1 MAGEKELFEARLLD
15 LCRRAERYEPC
26 MSPFLTPKEC
36 FLAAQYMKRCGTDA
50 FGVLYGGYDDC
61 ERARLLVLP
70 DYLADADASS
80 WSAAEVRER
89 LPELAE
95 EAVAA
100 LSVQGSGYR
109 TLSHRDYLGALLG
122 LGLERAVLGDIAVT
136 DEHSAIVFC
145 DARIAPFLLSELS
158 AVGSD
163 KVKVKPFALTPELS
177 LPRSFESITD
187 TVASPR
193 LDAVVASLARLSRE
207 GAQQALAKGLV
218 ELDYEMCDKSDK
230 TVCEGAIISIRGQG
244 KFIVRSLSG
253 LTKKGRY
260 RLLADKYR

>member
-1 MAGEKELFEARLLD
+1 MTSEKELLEARLLD
-15 LCRRAERYEPC
+15 LCQRAQRYEPC
-26 MSPFLTPKEC
+26 MSPFLSPKEC
-36 FLAAQYMKRCGTDA
+36 FLAAQYMKRYARDA
-50 FGVLYGGYDDC
+50 FGVLYGGYDDF

-70 DYLADADASS
+70 NYLADEDVSS
-80 WSAAEVRER
+80 WSAADVREHV
-89 LPELAE
+89 PELAS
-95 EAVAA
+95 EAVVA

-109 TLSHRDYLGALLG
+109 ELSHRDYLGALLG
-122 LGLERAVLGDIAVT
+122 LGLERAVVGDIAVT

-163 KVKVKPFALTPELS
+163 KVKVKSFALTPELS
-177 LPRSFESITD
+177 LPRSFEALSD

-207 GAQQALAKGLV
+207 GARQALARGLV
-218 ELDYEMCDKSDK
+218 ELDYEVCDKPDR
-230 TVCEGAIISIRGQG
+230 TVSEGAIISIRGQG

>member
-1 MAGEKELFEARLLD
+1 MIDERELLEAKLAD

-26 MSPFLTPKEC
+26 MSPFLSPREC
-36 FLAAQYMKRCGTDA
+36 FLAAQYMKRYAGDVC
-50 FGVLYGGYDDC
+50 GVLYGGYDSC

-70 DYLADADASS
+70 DYLADADESP

-89 LPELAE
+89 VPELAD

-100 LSVQGSGYR
+100 LEVRGSGYR

-122 LGLERAVLGDIAVT
+122 LGLERAVVGDIAVT
-136 DEHSAIVFC
+136 DTHSAIVFC

-163 KVKVKPFALTPELS
+163 RVKVKPFALTSELS
-177 LPRSFESITD
+177 LPRSFEAITD

-230 TVCEGAIISIRGQG
+230 PVCEGAIISIRGQG